1 MHMPMM
7 MYDPTFLLIIPG
19 LILSL
24 WAQWKVKST
33 YATYSQVGTRSGMTG
48 ADVARLILR
57 DANIGLVSDPK
68 SARGT
73 VVGLEAIPGDLTD
86 HYDPRDRTLRLS
98 QDVYHGQS
106 VAALGIAAH
115 EVGHAIQHANAYSA
129 LMWRSAIYP
138 ISSISSTLSW
148 PLLLGGIFLGI
159 GPLLY
164 IGIILFSF
172 AVLFTL
178 VTLPVEFNAS
188 SRALKALAHG
198 GYLAEDEL
206 HGARK
211 VLSAA
216 AWTYVAA
223 AAVAVL
229 ELVRLL
235 LIARN
240 RN

>member
-1 MHMPMM
+1 MPMPM
-7 MYDPTFLLIIPG
+7 FYDPTFLLIIPG
-19 LILSL
+19 LILSI

-33 YATYSQVGTRSGMTG
+33 YATYSQVGTRSGLTG

-57 DANIGLVSDPK
+57 DSNIGLAANPAA
-68 SARGT
+68 ARGT
-73 VVGLEAIPGDLTD
+73 VVGLEAIPGELTD

-98 QDVYHGQS
+98 DAVYHGQS

-129 LMWRSAIYP
+129 LMWRNAIYP

-148 PLLLGGIFLGI
+148 PLLLGGLFLGI
-159 GPLLY
+159 GPLLTL
-164 IGIILFSF
+164 GILLFSF
-172 AVLFTL
+172 AVVFTL
-178 VTLPVEFNAS
+178 ITLPVEFNAS

-198 GYLAEDEL
+198 GYLTDDEL

-223 AAVAVL
+223 AAVAIL

-235 LIARN
+235 IIARN
-240 RN
+240 RD